1 MEGKF
6 KLKKSEKF
14 NWIVELQGTKL
25 LGKNVRIVV
34 YVTQRVCGVLMAANS
49 DIAGQAN
56 LDTSSS
62 ILLGTQEWKL
72 EGEFLKNKAHIYPP
86 PTKQWK
92 FKPEG
97 QYVYIVNTLNNTVLA
112 VDMMDKS
119 VNEEKLVEKY
129 NKQLWIKGPINQD
142 GYFSLVTCSSSGKT
156 LTATST
162 DTFTI
167 LGNNI
172 LLFSLLL
179 PRSKSNYVLF
189 IACFVLG
196 HASHHVLGCYEC

>member
-1 MEGKF
+1 M
-6 KLKKSEKF
+6 
-14 NWIVELQGTKL
+14 
-25 LGKNVRIVV
+25 
-34 YVTQRVCGVLMAANS
+34 
-49 DIAGQAN
+49 
-56 LDTSSS
+56 
-62 ILLGTQEWKL
+62 

-92 FKPEG
+92 FQTEG
-97 QYVYIVNTLNNTVLA
+97 QCIYIVNTLNNTVLA

-142 GYFSLVTCSSSGKT
+142 GYFSLVTCSSSGKS

-167 LGNNI
+167 LGNI
-172 LLFSLLL
+172 IDTF
-179 PRSKSNYVLF
+179 
-189 IACFVLG
+189 
-196 HASHHVLGCYEC
+196 